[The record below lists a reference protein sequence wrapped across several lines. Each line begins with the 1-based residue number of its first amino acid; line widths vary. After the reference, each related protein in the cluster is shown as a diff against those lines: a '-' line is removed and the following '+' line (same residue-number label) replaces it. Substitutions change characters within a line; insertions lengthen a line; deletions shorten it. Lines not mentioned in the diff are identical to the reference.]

1 MRPRPRFAGTA
12 GAALAA
18 LGLLITGCATA
29 PPPHNEPPTT
39 TAVVPTPP
47 GASFGAQPTEDID
60 ASACDAASSL
70 RPLAPMPAPGRM
82 PVGSTM
88 ERIAARGRLIVGTD
102 IGSNPMSFRD
112 PISGDV
118 EGFDVDV
125 AHWISEAIFGDVR
138 IEYRI
143 LSTGERVQALEDG
156 DVDVVVKSMSIT
168 CERRRLVDFS
178 SPYYLAAQRILVYR
192 NSGIDNVSGLA
203 GKSVCATQK
212 ATSITRV
219 ERREPT
225 AKVVTTSNWAD
236 CLVLMQQGQVDAIA
250 GDAPL
255 LSGIAEQDPWV
266 QIVGDPIGAEYYGVG
281 IPQGQSDMVRF
292 VNGVL
297 EQRRADGSWQR
308 AYDTWLADLGPA
320 APPPTF
326 YRD

>member
-1 MRPRPRFAGTA
+1 MTPRSLRI
-12 GAALAA
+12 GAALA
-18 LGLLITGCATA
+18 GLLLLSTGCTTA
-29 PPPHNEPPTT
+29 PPPENHPPTT
-39 TAVVPTPP
+39 SAVLPTPP

-60 ASACDAASSL
+60 ADGCDAAASL
-70 RPLAPMPAPGRM
+70 RPLSPMPPPGRM
-82 PVGSTM
+82 PAGSTM
-88 ERIAARGRLIVGTD
+88 ERIAARGRLVVGTD

-118 EGFDVDV
+118 EGFDVEV
-125 AHWISEAIFGDVR
+125 AHWISEAIFGEVR

-143 LSTGERVQALEDG
+143 LSTGERIQALEDG

-168 CERRRLVDFS
+168 CERRRAIDFS

-212 ATSITRV
+212 ATSITRI
-219 ERREPT
+219 ERRVPT
-225 AKVVTTSNWAD
+225 ANVVTTSNWAD

-255 LSGIAEQDPWV
+255 LSGIAAQDPWV
-266 QIVGDPIGAEYYGVG
+266 HIVGDPIGAEYYGVG
-281 IPQGQSDMVRF
+281 IRQGEPDLVRF

-308 AYDTWLADLGPA
+308 AYDTWLAGLGPA
-320 APPPTF
+320 SPPPTP